1 MAEGVLAHVA
11 ESRDVHLE
19 IDSAGT
25 SGYHIGEAPDSRGQ
39 ATLRKFGLD
48 ISGQRSRQ
56 FLTADFDRFDHIL
69 VADQSNKRD
78 VLALARSEDDAA
90 KVHLMLHWSAPGAEV
105 PDPYYGGDY
114 GFDHVYTLLV
124 AGCNAFLDTLE
135 S

>member
-105 PDPYYGGDY
+105 PDPYYGGDD

>member
-11 ESRDVHLE
+11 ELRGVALD

-25 SGYHIGEAPDSRGQ
+25 SGYHIGEAPDRRGQ
-39 ATLRKFGLD
+39 ATLSQFGLD

-56 FLTADFDRFDHIL
+56 FVTADFDHFDHIL

-78 VLALARSEDDAA
+78 VLALARTEQDAA
-90 KVHLMLHWSAPGAEV
+90 KVHLMLHWSTPGAEV
-105 PDPYYGGDY
+105 PDPYYGGDD

-124 AGCNAFLDTLE
+124 EGCNAFLDTLHA
-135 S
+135 